1 MGVIVTVE
9 WQAKPG
15 NGAAMR
21 KAIIEV
27 LPETRSYKG
36 CQWLELIVNQDD
48 PDNLVVWERWDTR
61 ASYEAYLQWCV
72 DKGVVSSLGSMAVR
86 SKPDIRFYDTVKEYP

>member
-15 NGAAMR
+15 NGTAMR

-61 ASYEAYLQWCV
+61 ASYEAYLQWRV

>member
-21 KAIIEV
+21 KAILEV

-48 PDNLVVWERWDTR
+48 PENLVVWERWDTR
-61 ASYEAYLQWCV
+61 ASYEAYLQWRV
-72 DKGVVSSLGSMAVR
+72 DKGVVSSLGSLAVR
-86 SKPDIRFYDTVKEYP
+86 SKPNIRFYDTVKEYP

>member
-21 KAIIEV
+21 KALLEV

-36 CQWLELIVNQDD
+36 CQWLELIVTQDD

-61 ASYEAYLQWCV
+61 ASYAAYLQWRV
-72 DKGVVSSLGSMAVR
+72 DKGVVSSLGSLAVR
-86 SKPDIRFYDTVKEYP
+86 SKPDIRFYDTIKEYP